1 MSGRGASRREPLA
14 WGAETEATEKAA
26 AKEAAAAAKEAVAV
40 AVAKEAA
47 NKAAAAIEAASAV
60 MEFDIQPSVGLRR

>member
-1 MSGRGASRREPLA
+1 MS
-14 WGAETEATEKAA
+14 TEAAVRRVGVVAT
-26 AKEAAAAAKEAVAV
+26 EAATAAKEAVAV